1 MDEFVFLMQNFFT
14 HKDFLPAADQ
24 IPGTLFSPLH
34 FVYETVVLAIV
45 IGSAFYVARH
55 KKIMK
60 ATFTWMLAILVIFE
74 VVIISWDTLAGSRSH
89 LDLAV
94 NLSLYPCSIF
104 MYVMPFV
111 IWGKGLLKRMACGYV
126 CSLGL
131 LGALI
136 NFLYPVARLMDYSC
150 ISFAA
155 LHTFTYHGCM
165 LFTCLVLL
173 ISGEH
178 SYTRVTKWWEPFL
191 ASVPGLV
198 LSIPANLVNYSSIQA
213 DYMYFTNQHFL
224 SQRVFGTTPPHIVTM
239 VMYGVYLVVPA
250 LFYLPSLVAYWV
262 TPRWVPTSA
271 EHHVSYLPQ
280 KIKVGMRK

>member
-1 MDEFVFLMQNFFT
+1 MSEFVFLMQHFFT

-24 IPGTLFSPLH
+24 IPGTLFTPLH
-34 FVYETVVLAIV
+34 FIYETIVLAIV
-45 IGSAFYVARH
+45 IGSAVYVARH

-60 ATFTWMLAILVIFE
+60 TVFTWMLAYLVVFE
-74 VVIISWDTLAGSRSH
+74 GVIIAWDSLAGSRSH

-104 MYVMPFV
+104 LYAMPFV
-111 IWGKGLLKRMACGYV
+111 IWGKGLPKRMACGYV

-136 NFLYPVARLMDYSC
+136 NFLYPVARLLDYSC

-173 ISGEH
+173 LSGEH
-178 SYTRVTKWWEPFL
+178 RYTQVTKWWEPFL
-191 ASVPGLV
+191 ASVPGL
-198 LSIPANLVNYSSIQA
+198 LASIPANLINYSPIHA
-213 DYMYFTNQHFL
+213 DYMYFTNQHFI
-224 SQRVFGTTPPHIVTM
+224 SQWIFGNTPPHIVTM
-239 VMYGVYLVVPA
+239 VMYGVYLLAPA
-250 LFYLPSLVAYWV
+250 LFYLPSLLAYQLNPKHPAETAEYHV
-262 TPRWVPTSA
+262 T
-271 EHHVSYLPQ
+271 YLPQ
-280 KIKVGMRK
+280 NA